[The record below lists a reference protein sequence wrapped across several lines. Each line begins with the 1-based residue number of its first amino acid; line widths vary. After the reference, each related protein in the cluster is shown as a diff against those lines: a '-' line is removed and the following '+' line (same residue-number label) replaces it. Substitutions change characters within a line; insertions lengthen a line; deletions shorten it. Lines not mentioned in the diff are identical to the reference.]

1 MRRGRE
7 VPARVPSPS
16 FEAEAEAAEGP
27 ACERD
32 TGSGLEEGPAV
43 AGPSSAV
50 FEFAT
55 MVVVVVVVIDDDDV
69 AVAAAGGRAVDDETR
84 LGIRPADS
92 EGQ

>member
-55 MVVVVVVVIDDDDV
+55 MVVVVVIDDDDVV